1 MKLETPYKHI
11 TTLDVS
17 KIQKILPPIS
27 DSLWHK
33 NVIRQK
39 LYKVHNQT
47 LSILFKW
54 NSNSNETTDKS
65 FIDYNLI
72 QSELGKLSEDLIKSV
87 LPFYPQKQISK
98 AMLALMPP
106 NTQIGEHIDSNIL
119 KKVHRIHIPI
129 ITHPKCI
136 FNIDGNDYYFREGY
150 CFEFDNTR
158 PHFVQNNSNISRI
171 HLMLDLI

>member
-17 KIQKILPPIS
+17 KLQNHLPSINDP
-27 DSLWHK
+27 LWYK
-33 NVIRQK
+33 NTMRQE
-39 LYKVHNQT
+39 LYEVHNQT

-54 NSNSNETTDKS
+54 DSNSNEIVDKS
-65 FIDYNLI
+65 FTDYSLI
-72 QSELGKLSEDLIKSV
+72 NSKLGKLSENLIKSV
-87 LPFYPQKQISK
+87 LSFYPQKQISK
-98 AMLALMPP
+98 TMLALMPP
-106 NTQIGEHIDSNIL
+106 NTQIGKHTDSGIL
-119 KKVHRIHIPI
+119 KKSHRIHIPI
-129 ITHPKCI
+129 ITHPECI
-136 FNIDGNDYYFREGY
+136 FNIDGNDYYFKEGY